1 MKEIIHEAII
11 RNLIEFITL
20 DDGLGEWVFNDV
32 ADKFAYTTNAL
43 DVIHEIDTQIEEL
56 VKTLKEKEM

>member
-1 MKEIIHEAII
+1 M
-11 RNLIEFITL
+11 RNLIEFIKL

-56 VKTLKEKEM
+56 VKILKEKY

>member
-11 RNLIEFITL
+11 RNLIEFIEL

-32 ADKFAYTTNAL
+32 ENKFAYTTNAL
-43 DVIHEIDTQIEEL
+43 DVIHEINTQIEEIKRKVL
-56 VKTLKEKEM
+56 TF

>member
-32 ADKFAYTTNAL
+32 ENKFAYTTNAL
-43 DVIHEIDTQIEEL
+43 DVIHEINTQIEEIKRKVL
-56 VKTLKEKEM
+56 TF